1 MSDIEYKSLLT
12 GTTLTNTTNH
22 AANGLLAER
31 LDKEAVKCRF
41 YAEYMKSMDD
51 RVNALEMAETL
62 RESARRLRIK
72 PKEVFNHEAFE

>member
-1 MSDIEYKSLLT
+1 MTQFDHI
-12 GTTLTNTTNH
+12 TNATND
-22 AANGLLAER
+22 LLAER

-72 PKEVFNHEAFE
+72 PRETFNHEAFSTD